1 MFKSLKTVL
10 LILFSASM
18 LLACGDSDAPS
29 EKSTTSVTEATAV
42 KADVSDM
49 AVAEV
54 AEEELTETVYL
65 PSQVIYQ
72 EEIYK
77 NWPYAQAPAEAK
89 IISEEVAAP
98 TANANPQMHTINAE
112 ARIFRPDTIYINPG
126 DSVGWTNMTSHNS
139 VSVEGLIPDGATS
152 WAGKLGQNLKI
163 TLDVEGIYAY
173 VCQPHIGFGMVGI
186 IVVGK
191 PSNLEE
197 VKTFAKDTLKGP
209 FRRLI
214 GKLNKVKIP

>member
-10 LILFSASM
+10 LILYSTS
-18 LLACGDSDAPS
+18 LLFGCGDSDSDAPS

-77 NWPYAQAPAEAK
+77 NWPYTQVPAEAK
-89 IISEEVAAP
+89 TISEEVAAP
-98 TANANPQMHTINAE
+98 TANANPQMHAINAE
-112 ARIFRPDTIYINPG
+112 ARMFRPDTIYINPG

-139 VSVEGLIPDGATS
+139 VSAEGLIPDGATS

-163 TLDVEGIYAY
+163 T
-173 VCQPHIGFGMVGI
+173 
-186 IVVGK
+186 
-191 PSNLEE
+191 S
-197 VKTFAKDTLKGP
+197 
-209 FRRLI
+209 
-214 GKLNKVKIP
+214 